1 MVQAMT
7 NVASRYMV
15 HAMTNVVSP
24 SRFGR
29 GGSVAR
35 VQARASRLGSVGC
48 TVSVTLFL
56 KYVAKKKHP
65 VRERETASRAR
76 LLK

>member
-1 MVQAMT
+1 MWFHPR
-7 NVASRYMV
+7 AS
-15 HAMTNVVSP
+15 
-24 SRFGR
+24 
-29 GGSVAR
+29 GGEDRLLA